1 MHIHPYGTK
10 PDILIN
16 KSPIVGTKWKEKGI
30 THLHHLFKNNILLS
44 FQELVQKYIIGKE
57 QYLKYHQIKSALKAK
72 INISNN
78 SLQPPPLM
86 ENINTIASSKK
97 PLSKL
102 YKLLSSTD
110 NNIYLP
116 INNWEKDLNI
126 NVNTDFWTNI
136 CKNTSTISNNTNIQL
151 IQYKINHRVHITQHK
166 MYKMGF
172 TDSDLCTHCTLH
184 TADNYVHAHQSIGS
198 GKKSSLT
205 YHSSWDAASHYP
217 HHCAYLEPHQKSTH
231 PTKTQLQYL

>member
-1 MHIHPYGTK
+1 
-10 PDILIN
+10 
-16 KSPIVGTKWKEKGI
+16 
-30 THLHHLFKNNILLS
+30 
-44 FQELVQKYIIGKE
+44 
-57 QYLKYHQIKSALKAK
+57 
-72 INISNN
+72 
-78 SLQPPPLM
+78 M

-126 NVNTDFWTNI
+126 NVNIDFWTNI
-136 CKNTSTISNNTNIQL
+136 CKNTFNMSNNTNIQL

-184 TADNYVHAHQSIGS
+184 TADNYVHALWQCPPVHQFWQEIITNLSLLLGCSLPLSPSLCLLGDSSEINTSNQNTTSILVALS
-198 GKKSSLT
+198 IAKKTILLNWKNRDQLSISQWLNLLSEYISMEQT
-205 YHSSWDAASHYP
+205 SALIRKQTENFDQN
-217 HHCAYLEPHQKSTH
+217 LLRLLKS
-231 PTKTQLQYL
+231 PQLAVI